1 MTDQKFLFIV
11 NPHAHGSRTGR
22 DWEKTYSKISDGLLF
37 DNEFIIADGIGTG
50 VEASLDAAKSK
61 DYTSIISVGG
71 EGSSNE
77 VLNGIYQ
84 SGNKSVKLGFIR
96 SGTVNDYLSSIE
108 WPGELEK
115 NIAILN
121 RGETRLSPITLT
133 KADVDRVALNAADTG
148 IAAKVAYMASVQR
161 KLAWIKGNLRYTLL
175 ALRAVASWKNIEAVV
190 KVDDREFSGG
200 LSMMMGGFTKFNGG
214 YKMFPH
220 VNLFGDKMAY
230 LVVYDFNRLTM
241 IKKMGTL
248 EKGEHDE
255 SIPGVYMGHTD
266 KMTVDAE
273 EPILFEVDGEPFSF
287 NTSKI
292 EVQSLPKAIDIYNP
306 DGI

>member
-11 NPHAHGSRTGR
+11 NPQAHGGRTGKN
-22 DWEKTYSKISDGLLF
+22 WEKTYSIINKELLF
-37 DNEFIIADGIGTG
+37 DNEFFIADGIGTG
-50 VEASLDAAKSK
+50 VEAALDAAKSK
-61 DYTSIISVGG
+61 EYTSIISVGG
-71 EGSSNE
+71 EGSANE

-108 WPGELEK
+108 WPKELGK

-121 RGETRLSPITLT
+121 RGETRLSPITLS
-133 KADVDRVALNAADTG
+133 KADIDRVALNAADTG
-148 IAAKVAYMASVQR
+148 IAAKVAYMASIQR
-161 KLAWIKGNLRYTLL
+161 KLVWIKGNLRYTLL
-175 ALRAVASWKNIEAVV
+175 ALRAVASWKNIPAVV
-190 KVDDREFSGG
+190 KVDGRELSGG

-230 LVVYDFNRLTM
+230 LVVYDFSRMTM

-248 EKGEHDE
+248 EKGEHNE
-255 SIPGVYMGHTD
+255 TIPGVYMGHTD
-266 KMTVDAE
+266 KMIVDAE

-292 EVQSLPKAIDIYNP
+292 EVHSLPKAIDIYNP

>member
-1 MTDQKFLFIV
+1 MADQKFLFIV
-11 NPHAHGSRTGR
+11 NPHAHGGRTGKN
-22 DWEKTYSKISDGLLF
+22 WEKTYSIIKKELLF
-37 DNEFIIADGIGTG
+37 DNDFIIADGIGTG
-50 VEASLDAAKSK
+50 VEASLDAAKSNE
-61 DYTSIISVGG
+61 YTSIISVGG
-71 EGSSNE
+71 EGSANE

-84 SGNKSVKLGFIR
+84 SENKAVKLGFIR

-108 WPGELEK
+108 WPKELEK

-121 RGETRLSPITLT
+121 RGETRLSPITLS

-175 ALRAVASWKNIEAVV
+175 ALRAVASWNNIPAVV
-190 KVDDREFSGG
+190 KVDDRELSGG

-230 LVVYDFNRLTM
+230 LIVFDFKRLTM

-255 SIPGVYMGHTD
+255 TIPGVYMGHTD
-266 KMTVDAE
+266 KMVVEAE

-287 NTSKI
+287 NASKI
-292 EVQSLPKAIDIYNP
+292 EVHSIPKAIDIYNP